1 MALGGSTNAVL
12 HLLAIANEAE
22 VDLTL
27 EDFNRIGAKVPLL
40 GDLKP
45 FGKFVMQHDAFRSGN
60 FDTHF
65 VGNFFSPEKLQHTDE
80 KEAMA
85 AAYAMAKLM
94 QDAKSASVQ
103 HSVAQ
108 PNSNWK
114 KNRTTEYFN
123 QKS

>member
-1 MALGGSTNAVL
+1 
-12 HLLAIANEAE
+12 
-22 VDLTL
+22 
-27 EDFNRIGAKVPLL
+27 
-40 GDLKP
+40 
-45 FGKFVMQHDAFRSGN
+45 MQHDAFRSGN

-80 KEAMA
+80 NEAMA

-114 KNRTTEYFN
+114 KNRTN
-123 QKS
+123 